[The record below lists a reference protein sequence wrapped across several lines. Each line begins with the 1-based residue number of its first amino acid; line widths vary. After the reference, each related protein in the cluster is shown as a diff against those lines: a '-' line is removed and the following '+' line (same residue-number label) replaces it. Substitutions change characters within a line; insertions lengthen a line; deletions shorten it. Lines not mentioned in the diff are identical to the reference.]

1 MAVGGKSGLP
11 DELRS
16 VCAGFGDNDVLIERL
31 TQSLGKDLPLLAR
44 DGGFIASGYATD
56 LDEQIMA
63 RDESRRLIRDLEKR
77 YREETGIGVL
87 KLKHNNVLGYFVEV
101 TPAHANKMTGPF
113 IHRQTLARW

>member
-1 MAVGGKSGLP
+1 MG
-11 DELRS
+11 
-16 VCAGFGDNDVLIERL
+16 
-31 TQSLGKDLPLLAR
+31 
-44 DGGFIASGYATD
+44 
-56 LDEQIMA
+56 

-113 IHRQTLARW
+113 IHRQTLAS